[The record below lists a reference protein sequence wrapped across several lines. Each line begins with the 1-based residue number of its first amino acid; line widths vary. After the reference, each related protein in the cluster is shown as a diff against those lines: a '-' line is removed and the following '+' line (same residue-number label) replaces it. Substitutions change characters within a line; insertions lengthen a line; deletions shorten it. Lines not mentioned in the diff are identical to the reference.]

1 VPQLSRSTEYPINE
15 STSKREEIPVKR
27 KLSLLTLMF
36 MILSAL
42 LTACGGTTEPAA
54 APAASATNTTS
65 AAAPA
70 TDATATPAPAAPAAN
85 TSPTPEPTDTA
96 IAGRTQLK
104 LWTHSAGNA
113 NELTVRKQEIADFN
127 KAQSKYQVVYEAFP
141 QASYN
146 DSVAAASVA
155 KSLPCIL
162 DLDQPTVANFAW
174 SKYIQPLPLTKDQ
187 LADFNSAAV
196 GTYKDQVYSIGQ
208 FDVALVIYARKSVLE
223 ANNIRIPTLDKPW
236 TLDEFNKVLDT
247 LKASGKFENAIDV
260 GSAGT
265 GEWWPYAYSP
275 MLQSFGGDLVDRKTY
290 LTADKVLNGPEAVK
304 WGEWFQG
311 LFKNG
316 YANPKPVDDQGFYQG
331 RVALWY
337 TGSWAAD
344 DVSKKVGAD
353 ALFLPT
359 VDFGT
364 GPKIGGASWQWGIS
378 TACPNTDGA
387 WEFIQTLMK
396 PENVAAISKTTGLI
410 PTSTAA
416 AKLTEKY
423 AEGGPY
429 RIFFDMAKK
438 FAVLR
443 PATPGYPI
451 ISSQFEKAGLAIRD
465 GADVQNSLD
474 DAVDAID
481 RDIQDHNG
489 YGFQQ

>member
-1 VPQLSRSTEYPINE
+1 M
-15 STSKREEIPVKR
+15 KRAIPV
-27 KLSLLTLMF
+27 LTVLIMLVSL
-36 MILSAL
+36 L
-42 LTACGGTTEPAA
+42 LTACGSSDGSSAPPTAAGGATTPASGAATPAA
-54 APAASATNTTS
+54 GAA
-65 AAAPA
+65 
-70 TDATATPAPAAPAAN
+70 DTATPAPAAPAAA
-85 TSPTPEPTDTA
+85 TSPTAEPTDTA

-113 NELTVRKQEIADFN
+113 NELTVLKQEIADFN
-127 KAQSKYQVVYEAFP
+127 KAQGKYQVVYEAFP

-162 DLDQPTVANFAW
+162 DLDQPTVANFGW

-187 LADFNSAAV
+187 LADFNGAAV

-208 FDVALVIYARKSVLE
+208 FDVALLIYARKSVLE

-236 TLDEFNKVLDT
+236 TADEFDKILAT

-260 GSAGT
+260 GSGGS

-304 WGEWFQG
+304 WGQWFQS

-316 YANPKPVDDQGFYQG
+316 YANPKPVDDQGFYQS
-331 RVALWY
+331 RVGLWY

-344 DVSKKVGAD
+344 DVTKKVGAD
-353 ALFLPT
+353 ALFLPPP
-359 VDFGT
+359 DFGK

-387 WEFIQTLMK
+387 WQFVQTLMK
-396 PENVAAISKTTGLI
+396 PENVAAISKATGLI
-410 PTSTAA
+410 PTSTSA
-416 AKLTEKY
+416 AKLTDKY
-423 AEGGPY
+423 AEGGAY
-429 RIFFDMAKK
+429 RIFFDMAKQ

-451 ISSQFEKAGLAIRD
+451 ISSQFEKAGLKIRD

-481 RDIQDHNG
+481 RDITDHNG
-489 YGFQQ
+489 YGFK